1 MNLHHGRVDLEE
13 FKKRPPA
20 TRSLVACN
28 TTDMPHVRDVS
39 RERCNFCGAEVWLA
53 ASTAQSVPAEAT
65 VYLCC
70 IPCME
75 EKFETSLARPPSEAQ
90 IADLARMSGLPVEE
104 VRSRLN
110 AIVEGHNRA
119 QTFKSN

>member
-1 MNLHHGRVDLEE
+1 MKLYHGLVDLEK
-13 FKKRPPA
+13 FKKLPPA

-53 ASTAQSVPAEAT
+53 ASTAQSVPEEAL

-70 IPCME
+70 MPCMQ
-75 EKFETSLARPPSEAQ
+75 EKFETSLALAPSEAQ
-90 IADLARMSGLPVEE
+90 IVELARESGLPVEE
-104 VRSRLN
+104 VRSRLH
-110 AIVEGHNRA
+110 AIVACHNRA